1 MLNIS
6 TLFTTD
12 DDKRTFL
19 RGLATIKLSDGKV
32 ADEESQFLSNAEAVI
47 HASERMVVIA
57 KEYVGNHTL
66 EECVQSI
73 VFKNKL
79 QVIYFLMEA
88 GRAAY
93 VDGDF
98 APNEQ
103 KVIYAIA
110 ERNGIDKATMQVI
123 EAQINREHTFFVEE
137 EELLKDL
144 AK

>member
-19 RGLATIKLSDGKV
+19 RGLATVKMSDNKI
-32 ADEESQFLSNAEAVI
+32 ADEESQFLSNAEAVLR
-47 HASERMVVIA
+47 ASENMVVVA
-57 KEYVGNHTL
+57 KEYVGNHTVA
-66 EECVQSI
+66 ECVQSV

-88 GRAAY
+88 GRVAY

-98 APNEQ
+98 APAEQ
-103 KVIYAIA
+103 KVLYAIA
-110 ERNGIDKATMQVI
+110 ERNGVSKETMQVL
-123 EAQINREHTFFVEE
+123 EAQINREHAFFVEE
-137 EELLKDL
+137 EALLEDL